1 LILPQLLDDG
11 DLNNIRAEIDRLK
24 TLDIESVYPTNE
36 GCTIYGFHESDGE
49 AGSEYFNN
57 LIKTDRFLGLA
68 KELLGDDELYIY
80 NSKMN
85 CKNSLI
91 GSPMHWHQDY
101 EYWYRD
107 GVGEPDLITFLILPE
122 KVEVHD
128 GCLYLIPGSHKMGHV
143 RHQRVMLGSHK
154 QVLVNSDSMAS
165 AYKLA
170 EKPVPLVGP
179 AGTVVVFHAN
189 TIHGSSNNLG
199 IRDRWQVY
207 LSYNRC
213 SNAPTIRKHA
223 RPDFVVSR
231 NTQAL

>member
-1 LILPQLLDDG
+1 
-11 DLNNIRAEIDRLK
+11 
-24 TLDIESVYPTNE
+24 
-36 GCTIYGFHESDGE
+36 
-49 AGSEYFNN
+49 
-57 LIKTDRFLGLA
+57 
-68 KELLGDDELYIY
+68 
-80 NSKMN
+80 
-85 CKNSLI
+85 
-91 GSPMHWHQDY
+91 
-101 EYWYRD
+101 
-107 GVGEPDLITFLILPE
+107 
-122 KVEVHD
+122 
-128 GCLYLIPGSHKMGHV
+128 
-143 RHQRVMLGSHK
+143 
-154 QVLVNSDSMAS
+154 MAS
-165 AYKLA
+165 AYQLV